1 MVGSLRKRFGI
12 PLSEVSISILDQFFV
27 YHPEPWEDRD
37 WKAAS
42 GLPLEDV
49 WFQAADGMKLFG
61 WYVES
66 RAEIGRA
73 HV

>member
-1 MVGSLRKRFGI
+1 MSL
-12 PLSEVSISILDQFFV
+12 LDQFFV

-49 WFQAADGMKLFG
+49 WFQSADGTRLFG
-61 WYVES
+61 WYVEA
-66 RAEIGRA
+66 RADA
-73 HV
+73 AVVL